1 MHYAQAGECCEK
13 SVGDIVARMGVKR
26 RGGYCSQACIKRTRF
41 DGGVRNQESEE
52 LPFLLVG
59 GKIGS
64 TQKEDTVLHGT
75 FLMPDRILL

>member
-1 MHYAQAGECCEK
+1 MHKSSECCEK
-13 SVGDIVARMGVKR
+13 SVGDIVARMALSVEGR
-26 RGGYCSQACIKRTRF
+26 FCCQARTKQTRF

-52 LPFLLVG
+52 LPFLSVG